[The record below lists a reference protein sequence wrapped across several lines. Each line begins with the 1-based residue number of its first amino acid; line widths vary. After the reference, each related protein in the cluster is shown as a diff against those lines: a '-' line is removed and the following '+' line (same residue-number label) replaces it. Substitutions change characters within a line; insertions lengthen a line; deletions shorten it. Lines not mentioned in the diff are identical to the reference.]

1 LCGGGHSHI
10 RFATITRR
18 RLRLVA
24 GARNIHGEEMNNPG
38 LSEQQIISRI
48 ERLPVSRWY
57 ARILGTVAMAHFF
70 DAFDSLTI
78 AFILPVLV
86 GLWKINPSE
95 IGLLISAGFAGQLI
109 GALALGWAAEKYG
122 RRRVLQISLIIIALF
137 SAACA
142 LAWDYTSLLGFR
154 LLQGIGLG
162 AEVPVAATYLNEF
175 TRAAYRGRFLLLLQ
189 WMFAIGV
196 AVTSAVAT
204 WLVPAF
210 GWQSMFW
217 LGVLPAVLALG
228 LRWLI
233 PESPRWLAG
242 QGRLAEADEA
252 LSGIEA
258 EVERVAAPPPEANL
272 AAISHERAGWKDLF
286 EGIYLRRTFCAWTIA
301 FCTSFIGYGLIT
313 WLPTIFRTVYQL
325 PVPQALSYGLI
336 INMVGL
342 AGPLVC
348 MLLIDT
354 LGRRGSFVIA
364 FVGGGL
370 CMIGLWYIG
379 AGRTSTEVL
388 ILGAIAY
395 FFLAFL
401 LTGVY
406 VYIPE
411 TYPTRMRALG
421 TGTASSFLRIASIV
435 GPTIVGFTLSN
446 SNVGIV
452 FLMFGLVSLFGAL
465 VVALFTVETR
475 GKILEVVSP

>member
-1 LCGGGHSHI
+1 
-10 RFATITRR
+10 
-18 RLRLVA
+18 
-24 GARNIHGEEMNNPG
+24 MNKPG

-57 ARILGTVAMAHFF
+57 ARILGTVAVAHFF

-122 RRRVLQISLIIIALF
+122 RRRVLQFSLIIIAVF

-154 LLQGIGLG
+154 VLQGIGLG

-252 LSGIEA
+252 LSSIEA
-258 EVERVAAPPPEANL
+258 QVEKVSELPSREAAVATV
-272 AAISHERAGWKDLF
+272 SHERAGWKDLF

-325 PVPQALSYGLI
+325 PVDQALRYGLT
-336 INMVGL
+336 INLIGL

-364 FVGGGL
+364 FLGGGL
-370 CMIGLWYIG
+370 CMLGLWYIG
-379 AGRTSTEVL
+379 AGRTPTEVL

>member
-1 LCGGGHSHI
+1 
-10 RFATITRR
+10 
-18 RLRLVA
+18 
-24 GARNIHGEEMNNPG
+24 MNKPG

-57 ARILGTVAMAHFF
+57 ARILGTVAVAHFF

-122 RRRVLQISLIIIALF
+122 RRRVLQVSLIIIALF

-142 LAWDYTSLLGFR
+142 LAWSYTSLLGFR
-154 LLQGIGLG
+154 ALQGIGIG

-252 LSGIEA
+252 LSSIEA
-258 EVERVAAPPPEANL
+258 QVEKGSELPSREAAVPTV
-272 AAISHERAGWKDLF
+272 SHERAGWKDLF

-325 PVPQALSYGLI
+325 PVDQALRYGLI
-336 INMVGL
+336 INLIGL

-364 FVGGGL
+364 FLGGGL
-370 CMIGLWYIG
+370 CMLGLWYIG
-379 AGRTSTEVL
+379 AGRTPTEVL

-452 FLMFGLVSLFGAL
+452 FLMFGLVSLFGAV

>member
-1 LCGGGHSHI
+1 
-10 RFATITRR
+10 
-18 RLRLVA
+18 
-24 GARNIHGEEMNNPG
+24 MNKTG
-38 LSEQQIISRI
+38 LSEQQIVARI

-57 ARILGTVAMAHFF
+57 ARILGTVAIAHFF

-109 GALALGWAAEKYG
+109 GALALGWAAERYG
-122 RRRVLQISLIIIALF
+122 RRRVLQFSLIIIAVF
-137 SAACA
+137 AAACA

-154 LLQGIGLG
+154 VLQGIGLG

-217 LGVLPAVLALG
+217 LGVLPALLALG

-252 LSGIEA
+252 LSSIEA
-258 EVERVAAPPPEANL
+258 QVEKVTVSPLDADL

-286 EGIYLRRTFCAWTIA
+286 QGIYLRRTFCAWTIA

-325 PVPQALSYGLI
+325 PVEQALRYGLI
-336 INMVGL
+336 INLIGL

-364 FVGGGL
+364 FLGGGI
-370 CMIGLWYIG
+370 CMVGLWYIG
-379 AGRTSTEVL
+379 AGRTPIEVL